1 MEATAGV
8 TCADACPK
16 SAMKTNQRAGRIGFT
31 RLDLLILAV
40 LAAVAAVLLPLL
52 ARPKRPA
59 LGMRCVGNLRQ
70 VGLAYQL
77 WANDNGNKFP
87 AQVPVADG
95 GARELVQS
103 GFAYASYL
111 VMSNELNTPKLL
123 ICPEDPNPRRVIAT
137 VFTRPETDVPG
148 NGIPF
153 TNDCNV
159 SYFVGVDANV
169 ARPTRFISGDANL
182 LVNDSPS
189 EQGMLLLWTNSH
201 VSWQKDM
208 HLQKANIGF
217 GDGSVQS
224 FKSRKL
230 QEALIKTGMATNR
243 LVLP

>member
-1 MEATAGV
+1 MNLKAENMR
-8 TCADACPK
+8 C
-16 SAMKTNQRAGRIGFT
+16 GFT
-31 RLDLLILAV
+31 FLDLLILVALV
-40 LAAVAAVLLPLL
+40 VVAAVLLPLL
-52 ARPKRPA
+52 ARPKHQPI
-59 LGMRCVGNLRQ
+59 GMRCLGNLRQ

-123 ICPEDPNPRRVIAT
+123 ICPEDPNPRRVVAT
-137 VFTRPETDVPG
+137 TFVQHEP
-148 NGIPF
+148 GIPGYGVSF
-153 TNDCNV
+153 VNDSNV

-182 LVNDSPS
+182 LVNNSPS
-189 EQGMLLLWTNSH
+189 EPGMLLLWTNSR

-224 FKSRKL
+224 FKSRKF
-230 QEALIKTGMATNR
+230 QEALVKTGMVTNR
-243 LVLP
+243 MVLP

>member
-1 MEATAGV
+1 MNRKDGNA
-8 TCADACPK
+8 
-16 SAMKTNQRAGRIGFT
+16 RLGFT

-40 LAAVAAVLLPLL
+40 LAVVAAVLLPLM
-52 ARPKRPA
+52 ARPKHHPP
-59 LGMRCVGNLRQ
+59 GQRCFNNLRQ
-70 VGLAYQL
+70 VGLAYQQ
-77 WANDNGNKFP
+77 WANDNDNKFP

-123 ICPEDPNPRRVIAT
+123 ICPEDPNPRRVVAT
-137 VFTRPETDVPG
+137 VFTRPETDAPG
-148 NGIPF
+148 YGIPF
-153 TNDCNV
+153 TNDSNV

-169 ARPTRFISGDANL
+169 ARPARFLSGDANL
-182 LVNDSPS
+182 LINDSTCGP
-189 EQGMLLLWTNSH
+189 GLVPLWTNSR

-230 QEALIKTGMATNR
+230 QETLVKTGMATNW
-243 LVLP
+243 LALP